1 MQSACLGCYKVWL
14 HSAHQA
20 QCTWD
25 QTALGQR
32 CSVHVQNMNP
42 SPHFS
47 NQNQY
52 ISNFYLMSLTL
63 HLKKKNPLISFI

>member
-1 MQSACLGCYKVWL
+1 MQSAYLERYKVWL

-52 ISNFYLMSLTL
+52 SSNFYQFLPYVSHTS
-63 HLKKKNPLISFI
+63 LKKKKIL